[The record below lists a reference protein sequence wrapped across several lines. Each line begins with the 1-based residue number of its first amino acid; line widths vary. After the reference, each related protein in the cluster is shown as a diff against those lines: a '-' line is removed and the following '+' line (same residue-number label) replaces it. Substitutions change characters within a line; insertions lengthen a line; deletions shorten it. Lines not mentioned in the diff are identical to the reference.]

1 VKVLRYPVRSLIGDY
16 LRAAS
21 GLGVGAVVLVSV
33 PSDSMAVV
41 VIFGAIAVLFAVFGL
56 RTVQRHITE
65 VALSKKGIACRAFRL
80 RTIFWQ
86 DLDRLKLRFYGT
98 RRRSSQ
104 DRSNFL
110 ELTLAGGG
118 TSLSFES
125 SIEGFELIVW
135 RAAKA
140 ARENAVSLDPTSAG
154 NLLGIGIDADEDT
167 PPPEGLEPE
176 DL

>member
-1 VKVLRYPVRSLIGDY
+1 MKVLRYPVRSLIGDY

-21 GLGVGAVVLVSV
+21 GLGVGAVVLVSA

-41 VIFGAIAVLFAVFGL
+41 VIFGAIAALFAVFGL
-56 RTVQRHITE
+56 RTIQRHITE
-65 VALSKKGIACRAFRL
+65 VALSKKGIACRDFRL

-86 DLDRLKLRFYGT
+86 DLDGLKLRFYGT

-118 TSLSFES
+118 TSLKFES

-140 ARENAVSLDPTSAG
+140 ARENTVSLDPTSAG

>member
-1 VKVLRYPVRSLIGDY
+1 MKVLRYPVRSLVGDY

-21 GLGVGAVVLVSV
+21 GLGVGLVVLASS
-33 PSDSMAVV
+33 PSNTVIV
-41 VIFGAIAVLFAVFGL
+41 VIFGAIALLFGAFGL
-56 RTVQRHITE
+56 RTVQRNITQ
-65 VALSKKGIACRAFRL
+65 VALSKEGIACRDFRM

-86 DLDRLKLRFYGT
+86 DLDRLKLRFYGS

-110 ELTLAGGG
+110 QLTLAGAGK
-118 TSLSFES
+118 SLSFES
-125 SIEGFELIVW
+125 SIEGFELIAW

-140 ARENAVSLDPTSAG
+140 ARENAVSVDPTSAG
-154 NLLGIGIDADEDT
+154 NLLGIGIDADEET
-167 PPPEGLEPE
+167 PPPTELEPE